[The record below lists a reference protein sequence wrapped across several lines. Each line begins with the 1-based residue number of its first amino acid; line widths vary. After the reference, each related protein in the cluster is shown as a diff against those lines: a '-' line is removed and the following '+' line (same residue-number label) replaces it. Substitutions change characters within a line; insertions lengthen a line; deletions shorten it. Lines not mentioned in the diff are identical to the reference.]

1 MRRDISIPLDE
12 EEAIRAELAKRT
24 DAESQRELRFLNMPD
39 LSRTP
44 GSPVNEIVRRVLAS
58 PDFKDLDVIKVP
70 EIVPADVSF
79 DLFDFPADHP
89 ARSKSD
95 TYYVDDNHILRT
107 HTTVMWYYYLRDPD
121 VKRRMAA
128 GEPVGC
134 FCFGK
139 VYRKDEID
147 RHHMNVFHQI
157 DGWYLAPKDKN
168 IIGIEDLKNA
178 LLGIARAVFGS
189 DVIYRFNPDTFP
201 YTDPSLEMEID
212 KNGKWLEV
220 LGSGV
225 VKGSVLEKFG
235 VDSSKWNGWAF
246 GPGIDRLA
254 IASMELPDIR
264 LLWSEDDRVK
274 KQLRLGNKYKE
285 VSKYPPITRDISFV
299 VKNDFIPNDYFDLIR
314 DIGGNLIEE
323 VSLLDK
329 YENAEKFGADKLSYT
344 YRIVYRSN
352 ERTLQTEEVEPIQ
365 NKVVAE
371 TKKQFGAEV
380 R

>member
-1 MRRDISIPLDE
+1 MQEIKIDLSE
-12 EEAIRAELAKRT
+12 EKKLREDLSKRT
-24 DAESQRELRFLNMPD
+24 DAEARRMERFLNMPD

-44 GSPVNEIVRRVLAS
+44 GSPIEEIVRRVVAQ
-58 PDFKDLDVIKVP
+58 PDFKGFDIIQVP
-70 EIVPADVSF
+70 EIVPADISF

-107 HTTVMWYYYLRDPD
+107 HTTVMWYYYLQQED
-121 VKRRMAA
+121 VKKRMAA

-157 DGWYLAPKDKN
+157 DGWYLTPKTTK
-168 IIGIEDLKNA
+168 IIGLPELELA
-178 LLGIARAVFGS
+178 LRAIARAVFGP
-189 DVIYRFNPDTFP
+189 DMPLKIFPDTFP
-201 YTDPSLEMEID
+201 YTDPSLQMEVE
-212 KNGKWLEV
+212 KKGNWLEV
-220 LGSGV
+220 LGSGC

-246 GPGIDRLA
+246 GPGIERLA
-254 IASMELPDIR
+254 MVSMELPDIR
-264 LLWSEDDRVK
+264 LLWSDDERVK
-274 KQLRLGNKYKE
+274 KQLKLGSEFAE
-285 VSKYPPITRDISFV
+285 VSKYPQITRDISFV
-299 VKNDFIPNDYFDLIR
+299 VDTKFIPNDYFDLIR
-314 DIGGNLIEE
+314 EIGGELVEQ

-329 YENAEKFGADKLSYT
+329 YENEAKFGKDKVSYT
-344 YRIVYRSN
+344 YRTVYRSMDCTLTN
-352 ERTLQTEEVEPIQ
+352 EEIDALHKKIEE
-365 NKVVAE
+365 A